1 LQLPPFQLPPVSS
14 VPTISDTSNAYIA
27 RRLTTLLSAALPLL
41 LVTACGG
48 KDDSAQAA
56 TPGGGPGGGRGGPSV
71 VLAATDVA
79 PVRRGPIEAG
89 VAVTGDL
96 RPIETVEVR
105 ARLEGDLEGVYVRE
119 GDRVAQ
125 GQLLAR
131 FEASE
136 QESARRSAEADREAA
151 RAALSTAQWNLEQSQ
166 ELFKAGAVP
175 ERDVRTSS
183 DAVSAARARLSA
195 AESAVRA
202 ASSNAGDTR
211 VLAPTSGIIE
221 TRVVEN
227 GMHVSRSAPMFT
239 LVKNDVLELA
249 ASVPARFASD
259 VRAGQLAKFT
269 ADGRQ
274 IDGRVARVSPT
285 VDPQTRAVTVYVQ
298 IPNASGTLKGNTFA
312 QGRVVGRTIPDAV
325 LVPLS
330 AVRELPDDAGRY
342 VFRIVNDKV
351 QRTNI
356 TTGVVDEAAGV
367 AEVTDGLQPGDR
379 VIAGNVGTVGDGMK
393 ATIVGEGKDQRGG
406 AGGVGGAGAT
416 GTATG
421 AARTQA
427 AAPGRQ

>member
-1 LQLPPFQLPPVSS
+1 M
-14 VPTISDTSNAYIA
+14 PTIPDTSNTYST
-27 RRLTTLLSAALPLL
+27 RRLTSLATTLSFTLMA
-41 LVTACGG
+41 ACGG
-48 KDDSAQAA
+48 KDDAAQAA
-56 TPGGGPGGGRGGPSV
+56 TPGGPGGPGGRTGPSV
-71 VLAATDVA
+71 VLAATDVS
-79 PVRRGPIEAG
+79 PVTRGSIEAG
-89 VAVTGDL
+89 VPVTGDL

-119 GDRVAQ
+119 GDRVSA

-136 QESARRSAEADREAA
+136 QESARRSAEADRESA
-151 RAALSTAQWNLEQSQ
+151 RAALSTAQWNLEQGE

-175 ERDVRTSS
+175 ERDVRTSR

-195 AESAVRA
+195 AEAAVRA

-211 VLAPTSGIIE
+211 VLAPTAGVIE

-227 GMHVSRSAPMFT
+227 GMRVSRGAPMFT

-259 VRAGQLAKFT
+259 VRTGQVAKFT
-269 ADGRQ
+269 ADGRTF
-274 IDGRVARVSPT
+274 DGRVSRVSPT
-285 VDPQTRAVTVYVQ
+285 VDPQTRALTVYVQ
-298 IPNASGTLKGNTFA
+298 VPNASGTLKGNTFA

-325 LVPLS
+325 LVPLG

-342 VFRIVNDKV
+342 VFRIVNDRV

-356 TTGVVDEAAGV
+356 STGVVDEAAGV
-367 AEVTDGLQPGDR
+367 AEVTEGLQPGDR

-393 ATIVGEGKDQRGG
+393 ATIVGEGKEGGRGG
-406 AGGVGGAGAT
+406 AAGGAAGGAGAP

-421 AARTQA
+421 TPRTQA
-427 AAPGRQ
+427 AAPARP

>member
-1 LQLPPFQLPPVSS
+1 M
-14 VPTISDTSNAYIA
+14 PTNPDTSKTYSTSSLA
-27 RRLTTLLSAALPLL
+27 RRLTSHVAVLPFVLLAGVASVA
-41 LVTACGG
+41 ACGG
-48 KDDSAQAA
+48 KDDAAQAA
-56 TPGGGPGGGRGGPSV
+56 TPGGAGGPGGRGGPSV
-71 VLAATDVA
+71 VLAATDIS
-79 PVRRGPIEAG
+79 PVTRGSIESG

-119 GDRVAQ
+119 GDRVGA

-136 QESARRSAEADREAA
+136 QESQRRSAEAEREAA
-151 RAALSTAQWNLEQSQ
+151 RAALSTAQWNLEQSE

-175 ERDVRTSS
+175 ERDVRTSR

-195 AESAVRA
+195 AESQVRA
-202 ASSNAGDTR
+202 TSSNASDTR
-211 VLAPTSGIIE
+211 VLAPTAGVIA

-227 GMHVSRSAPMFT
+227 GMHVARSAPMFT

-249 ASVPARFASD
+249 ANVPARFAND
-259 VRAGQLAKFT
+259 VRPGQVARFT
-269 ADGRQ
+269 ADGRS

-298 IPNASGTLKGNTFA
+298 VPNASGALKGNTFA

-351 QRTNI
+351 QRTKI
-356 TTGVVDEAAGV
+356 TTGVVDESRGL
-367 AEVTDGLQPGDR
+367 AEVTEGLQPGDR
-379 VIAGNVGTVGDGMK
+379 VISGNVGTVGDGMK
-393 ATIVGEGKDQRGG
+393 ATIVGEPKEGGRPGG
-406 AGGVGGAGAT
+406 APTQPVAP
-416 GTATG
+416 
-421 AARTQA
+421 AR
-427 AAPGRQ
+427 P